1 MGSEAVVR
9 VDDLIWQ
16 ETSQWPLGPFLCPLH
31 TLTEYHRDLM
41 PLSSTLYLCVCGAR
55 WRSMISGG
63 KVVRTVCKTFIHRF
77 DDRRLQINFAYTI
90 PQLPPW
96 GALLRF

>member
-31 TLTEYHRDLM
+31 TLTESHRDLM
-41 PLSSTLYLCVCGAR
+41 TLSSTLYLGVCV
-55 WRSMISGG
+55 WRSVAVYDKRWKSGPNG
-63 KVVRTVCKTFIHRF
+63 LQNLYSSVR
-77 DDRRLQINFAYTI
+77 
-90 PQLPPW
+90 
-96 GALLRF
+96 